1 MKKKLYMRPLMEVET
16 INLSSCLLD
25 GSPVADPRP
34 TPPVGPGLTPRK
46 HWTEVF

>member
-25 GSPVADPRP
+25 GSPAP
-34 TPPVGPGLTPRK
+34 TPIPVPPHPGLAPRK
-46 HWTEVF
+46 HWTDVF